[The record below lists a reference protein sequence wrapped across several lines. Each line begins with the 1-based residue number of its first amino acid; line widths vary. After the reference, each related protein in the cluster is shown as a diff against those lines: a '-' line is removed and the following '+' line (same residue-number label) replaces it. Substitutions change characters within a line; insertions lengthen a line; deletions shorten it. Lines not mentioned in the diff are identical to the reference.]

1 MKPFFSFLVLIIF
14 LSLLRA
20 STAAPLALDLG
31 QGLAYHRAHAL
42 PADLP
47 SASPAKP
54 RPLVLDLR
62 YAAGDAD
69 AGIALAAWLKFH
81 AGPRSPI
88 FLLANAATSPALRAA
103 FAARDESAGLVVLG
117 VASAE
122 FTPDVD
128 VPADPAEERRAYD
141 ALENGTALAAWL
153 KFHAAPRSPIF
164 LLANAATSPALRAA
178 FAARD
183 DAAGLVVLGV
193 GSAEFTPDIALPVDP
208 AEERRAYDALETGT
222 ALAALIA
229 PPLEKPRYDE
239 AKLVA
244 ERLPARDPPPKLD
257 PAAPAPSAPP
267 PLTDQVLQRAVH
279 LHRALLALERL

>member
-1 MKPFFSFLVLIIF
+1 MKKSFSFSFFILVL
-14 LSLLRA
+14 LSDVWLSA
-20 STAAPLALDLG
+20 SPLTLDLG

-69 AGIALAAWLKFH
+69 AGTALAAWLKFH
-81 AGPRSPI
+81 AAPRSPI

-128 VPADPAEERRAYD
+128 VP
-141 ALENGTALAAWL
+141 
-153 KFHAAPRSPIF
+153 
-164 LLANAATSPALRAA
+164 
-178 FAARD
+178 
-183 DAAGLVVLGV
+183 
-193 GSAEFTPDIALPVDP
+193 VDP

-244 ERLPARDPPPKLD
+244 GRLPARAPPPDLE

-267 PLTDQVLQRAVH
+267 PLIDAVLQRAVH
-279 LHRALLALERL
+279 LHRALLALKRL

>member
-1 MKPFFSFLVLIIF
+1 MKPFFSSLVLIIF

-31 QGLAYHRAHAL
+31 QGLAYHRAHTL
-42 PADLP
+42 PGDLP

-62 YAAGDAD
+62 YATGDA
-69 AGIALAAWLKFH
+69 
-81 AGPRSPI
+81 
-88 FLLANAATSPALRAA
+88 NA
-103 FAARDESAGLVVLG
+103 
-117 VASAE
+117 
-122 FTPDVD
+122 
-128 VPADPAEERRAYD
+128 
-141 ALENGTALAAWL
+141 GTALAASL

-164 LLANAATSPALRAA
+164 LLANAATGPAIRSA

-193 GSAEFTPDIALPVDP
+193 ASAGFTPDIDLPVDP
-208 AEERRAYDALETGT
+208 AEERRAYDALENGT

-244 ERLPARDPPPKLD
+244 ERLPARAPTPDPEPVV
-257 PAAPAPSAPP
+257 PAPSAPP
-267 PLTDQVLQRAVH
+267 PLIDAVLQRAVH
-279 LHRALLALERL
+279 LHRALLALKRIPSP

>member
-1 MKPFFSFLVLIIF
+1 MKPAFSFLFPIIF
-14 LSLLRA
+14 LSLLRP
-20 STAAPLALDLG
+20 STAAPLVLDLG

-47 SASPAKP
+47 SSSPAKP

-69 AGIALAAWLKFH
+69 A
-81 AGPRSPI
+81 
-88 FLLANAATSPALRAA
+88 
-103 FAARDESAGLVVLG
+103 
-117 VASAE
+117 
-122 FTPDVD
+122 
-128 VPADPAEERRAYD
+128 
-141 ALENGTALAAWL
+141 GTALAAWL

-244 ERLPARDPPPKLD
+244 GRLPARAPPPDLE

-267 PLTDQVLQRAVH
+267 PLIDAVLQRAVH
-279 LHRALLALERL
+279 LHRALLALKRL

>member
-1 MKPFFSFLVLIIF
+1 MKKSFSFSFFILVL
-14 LSLLRA
+14 LSDIWLSA
-20 STAAPLALDLG
+20 SPLTLDLG

-81 AGPRSPI
+81 AGPRSTI

-103 FAARDESAGLVVLG
+103 FDARDESAGLVVLG

-141 ALENGTALAAWL
+141 ALKN
-153 KFHAAPRSPIF
+153 
-164 LLANAATSPALRAA
+164 
-178 FAARD
+178 
-183 DAAGLVVLGV
+183 
-193 GSAEFTPDIALPVDP
+193 
-208 AEERRAYDALETGT
+208 GT

-244 ERLPARDPPPKLD
+244 GRLPARAPPPDLE

-267 PLTDQVLQRAVH
+267 PLIDAVLQRAVH
-279 LHRALLALERL
+279 LHRALLALKRL

>member
-1 MKPFFSFLVLIIF
+1 MKPAFSFLFPIIF
-14 LSLLRA
+14 LSLLRP
-20 STAAPLALDLG
+20 STAAPLVLDLG

-47 SASPAKP
+47 SSSPAKP

-69 AGIALAAWLKFH
+69 A
-81 AGPRSPI
+81 
-88 FLLANAATSPALRAA
+88 
-103 FAARDESAGLVVLG
+103 
-117 VASAE
+117 
-122 FTPDVD
+122 
-128 VPADPAEERRAYD
+128 
-141 ALENGTALAAWL
+141 GTALAAWL